1 MSCYKRP
8 NKSCLCRTRK
18 QPWWSKDMK
27 VLDMG
32 TLKSLTKEKS
42 GQIFPKEV
50 PATLKLYLDG
60 KIEQFW
66 LRDEM
71 KGAVFLMNVQSV
83 AEAKELLGA
92 LPLTR
97 ENLHT
102 FELMPIGPL
111 LPLGF
116 LIN

>member
-1 MSCYKRP
+1 
-8 NKSCLCRTRK
+8 
-18 QPWWSKDMK
+18 MK
-27 VLDMG
+27 VLAIG
-32 TLKSLTKEKS
+32 TLKSLTQEQS
-42 GQIFPKEV
+42 DRIFPAEV

-71 KGAVFLMNVQSV
+71 KGAIFLLNVESV
-83 AEAKELLGA
+83 AEAENLLKEL
-92 LPLTR
+92 PFTK

-102 FELMPIGPL
+102 FDLMPVGPL

-116 LIN
+116 LIK

>member
-1 MSCYKRP
+1 
-8 NKSCLCRTRK
+8 
-18 QPWWSKDMK
+18 MK
-27 VLDMG
+27 ILAIG
-32 TLKSLTKEKS
+32 TLKSLTKEQS
-42 GQIFPKEV
+42 DRIFPNEV

-71 KGAVFLMNVQSV
+71 KGAIFLMNVESV
-83 AEAKELLGA
+83 AEAEKLLGE
-92 LPLTR
+92 LPFTK

-102 FELMPIGPL
+102 FDLMPVGPL

-116 LIN
+116 LIK